1 MSNTIFIN
9 IPSKDTFNELVS
21 YYSNNSSETQFDLLK
36 QDLELKEYRF
46 VSFDFSLSKDEKISK
61 TIIVITNHHKQ
72 EQTKPGSFV
81 LYTDNNK
88 LKTTSF
94 KDSYGNSFSIA
105 FSTYKPVPLPM
116 SPLSPTASS
125 LNLSSMQQQ
134 ISQISLSS
142 ASAVAAGSSSLSSV
156 SSLRTDGKKKIA
168 VMTSGGD
175 SPGMNAAVRAVVRT
189 AIYNDCE
196 VFAVKEGYQGL
207 VDGGDS
213 IVQMHWQDVRGY
225 LSEGGTLIGTA
236 RCMAFKE
243 RKGRKLGAKHLVERG
258 IDALVVCGGDGS
270 LTGADLFRA
279 EWPSLLEEL
288 VTDKEFT
295 EAEIK
300 PYKSMS
306 IVGLVGSIDNDMSG
320 TDSTI
325 GAYSALERI
334 VEMVD
339 YIDATAKSHSRAFV
353 VEVMGRHCGW
363 LALMSGIATGADYIF
378 IPERPPKAGEW
389 QQELKDVCL
398 RHREKGR
405 RNNTVIVAEGAIDD
419 QLNNITSE
427 DVKKV
432 LVEIGLDTRV
442 TILGHVQRGGVAVAH
457 DRWLAT
463 LQGVDAVK
471 AILEMT
477 PETPSPLI
485 GIEENKIIRMPLVES
500 VKLTKSVAAAIEAKD
515 FDLAISL
522 RDSEF
527 IDSYQ
532 NFIQTTV
539 KDDGSQLVP
548 EDQRL
553 NIAIIHV
560 GAPTAALNPAT
571 RAAALYC
578 QSRGHKAYGVL
589 NGFKGLIRDGEVQ
602 ELKWL
607 DVEDWHNL
615 GGSEIGTNRTMPV
628 EDLGTLAYQFQKH
641 KFDGAIIIG
650 GFEGLLSVKQLKDA
664 RESYPVFNIPLV
676 LIPSTISNN
685 VPGTE
690 YSLGADTCL
699 NTLVGYTDAIK
710 QSASAS
716 RRRVFVVEVQGGNCG
731 YIASYTGLVSGA
743 VSVYTPER
751 ALRLPDIQE
760 DIALLKENFKND
772 QGETKSGKILIRNEL
787 CSEVY
792 TTDLIA
798 NIIDDA
804 SCKKFGVR
812 TAVPG
817 HVQQGGSPSTKD
829 RVVASRF
836 AVKCVKFIEEFNCN
850 LKKSTADNADSKV
863 LRFYYDRDT
872 GNKVYTCGSEDLE
885 NQSASVI
892 CINGSQLTFKPIQ
905 KVWDEETNET
915 LRKGTDYHWEEINK
929 VGDMIS
935 GRLML
940 RRELLK
946 EGEQI

>member
-1 MSNTIFIN
+1 MSDLI
-9 IPSKDTFNELVS
+9 TFNVPDKEQFLKVVE
-21 YYSNNSSETQFDLLK
+21 YYSASAATTQFDLLK
-36 QDLELKEYRF
+36 QDPNHKEYRF
-46 VSFDFSLSKDEKISK
+46 VSFDFSLSESSKISK
-61 TIIVITNHHKQ
+61 TIIVLTNHHKQ
-72 EQTKPGSFV
+72 PLTPSRAIS
-81 LYTDNNK
+81 LYTDND
-88 LKTTSF
+88 LILASSF
-94 KDSYGNSFSIA
+94 KDALGNSFSIIK
-105 FSTYKPVPLPM
+105 SSYKPVMTPL
-116 SPLSPTASS
+116 SPLSPS
-125 LNLSSMQQQ
+125 LSSMNL
-134 ISQISLSS
+134 SQLKT
-142 ASAVAAGSSSLSSV
+142 ALPAVKDINAKLMES
-156 SSLRTDGKKKIA
+156 TQKKKKIA

-189 AIYNDCE
+189 AIYNDCD

-213 IVQMHWQDVRGY
+213 IQQMHWQDVRGY

-236 RCMAFKE
+236 RCMDFKKRE
-243 RKGRKLGAKHLVERG
+243 GRKLGAKHLVSKG

-288 VTDKEFT
+288 VKDGEFT
-295 EAEIK
+295 EDQIK
-300 PYKSMS
+300 PYKNMS

-363 LALMSGIATGADYIF
+363 LALMAGIATGADYIF

-398 RHREKGR
+398 RHRDKGR

-500 VKLTKSVAAAIEAKD
+500 VKLTKSVAEAIEKKD

-527 IDSYQ
+527 IDSYN

-548 EDQRL
+548 ESERL

-578 QSRGHKAYGVL
+578 QSRGHKAYGVM
-589 NGFKGLIRDGEVQ
+589 NGFKGLIQDGEVK
-602 ELKWL
+602 ELSWL

-615 GGSEIGTNRTMPV
+615 GGSEIGTNRAMPS
-628 EDLGTLAYQFQKH
+628 EDLGSIAYQFQKY
-641 KFDGAIIIG
+641 KFDGVMIIG
-650 GFEGLLSVKQLKDA
+650 GFEGLQAVKQLKDA
-664 RESYPVFNIPLV
+664 RELYPVFNIPLV

-699 NTLVGYTDAIK
+699 NTLVSYTDSVK

-751 ALRLPDIQE
+751 DLRLQDIQE
-760 DIALLKENFKND
+760 DISLLKENFKND

-787 CSEVY
+787 CSDVY

-804 SCKKFGVR
+804 SNKKFGVR

-836 AVKCVKFIEEFNCN
+836 AVKCVKFIEDFNHN
-850 LKKSTADNADSKV
+850 LKTNEGNQEGSDSKV
-863 LRFYYDRDT
+863 LRFYYDKET
-872 GNKVYTCGSEDLE
+872 GKKIYTCGSEELE
-885 NQSASVI
+885 NQSACVI
-892 CINGSQLTFKPIQ
+892 CINGTQLSFKPIQ
-905 KVWDEETNET
+905 KIWDEETNEK
-915 LRKGTDYHWEEINK
+915 LRKGTVYHWEEINQ
-929 VGDMIS
+929 VSDMIS

-940 RRELLK
+940 RRELLN
-946 EGEQI
+946 EN

>member
-1 MSNTIFIN
+1 MSDFIFIN
-9 IPSKDTFNELVS
+9 VPVKESFLELVS
-21 YYSNNSSETQFDLLK
+21 FYRKNSSITQFDLLK
-36 QDLELKEYRF
+36 QDLEAKEYRF
-46 VSFDFSLSKDEKISK
+46 VSFDFSLSADSKISK
-61 TIIVITNHHKQ
+61 TTIVINNHHKQ
-72 EQTKPGSFV
+72 SASAPQSVILF
-81 LYTDNNK
+81 TDNTK
-88 LKTTSF
+88 LTTTSF
-94 KDSYGNSFSIA
+94 KDVHGNTFVIA
-105 FSTYKPVPLPM
+105 QTAYKPQAVPL
-116 SPLSPTASS
+116 SLLSPNPSSVNLTS
-125 LNLSSMQQQ
+125 LNNDST
-134 ISQISLSS
+134 QISL
-142 ASAVAAGSSSLSSV
+142 ASATSSIK
-156 SSLRTDGKKKIA
+156 TDGKKRIA

-189 AIYNDCE
+189 AIYDDCD

-213 IVQMHWQDVRGY
+213 IVQMHWQDVRGFM
-225 LSEGGTLIGTA
+225 SEGGTLIGTA
-236 RCMAFKE
+236 RCMDFKE

-258 IDALVVCGGDGS
+258 IDALIVCGGDGS
-270 LTGADLFRA
+270 LTGADLFRS

-288 VTDKEFT
+288 VTDKDFT
-295 EAEIK
+295 EAEIL

-363 LALMSGIATGADYIF
+363 LALMAGIATGADYIF

-398 RHREKGR
+398 RHRAKGR

-419 QLNNITSE
+419 ELNAITSE

-500 VKLTKSVAAAIEAKD
+500 VKLTKSVAEAIESKD

-548 EDQRL
+548 EDERL

-560 GAPTAALNPAT
+560 GAPTAALNSAT

-589 NGFKGLIRDGEVQ
+589 NGFKGLIRDGAVT
-602 ELKWL
+602 ELNWI
-607 DVEDWHNL
+607 DVENWHNL
-615 GGSEIGTNRTMPV
+615 GGSEIGTNRTTPD
-628 EDLGTLAYQFQKH
+628 EDLGSIAYQFQKH
-641 KFDGAIIIG
+641 KFDGALIIG
-650 GFEGLLSVKQLKDA
+650 GFEGLTSVKQLKDA
-664 RESYPVFNIPLV
+664 RTAYPVFNIPII

-699 NTLVGYTDAIK
+699 NTLVTYTDSIK

-731 YIASYTGLVSGA
+731 YVASYTSLVSGA
-743 VSVYTPER
+743 VSAYTPEKK
-751 ALRLPDIQE
+751 LKLTDIQE
-760 DIALLKENFKND
+760 DILLLRENFKND
-772 QGETKSGKILIRNEL
+772 QGQTKSGKILIRNEL
-787 CSEVY
+787 CSDVY

-798 NIIDDA
+798 NIIEDA
-804 SCKKFGVR
+804 SGKKFGVR

-817 HVQQGGSPSTKD
+817 HVQQGGTPSTKD

-836 AVKCVKFIEEFNCN
+836 AVKCIKFIEDFNSN
-850 LKKSTADNADSKV
+850 LKKNVVENADCKV
-863 LRFYYDRDT
+863 LRFYYDEQT
-872 GNKVYTCGSEDLE
+872 GEKIYSCGSEDLE

-892 CINGSQLTFKPIQ
+892 CINGTQLTFKPIQ
-905 KVWDEETNET
+905 KVWDQETDHV
-915 LRKGTDYHWEEINK
+915 LRKGTDFHWEEMNN
-929 VGDMIS
+929 VADMIS
-935 GRLML
+935 GRMML

-946 EGEQI
+946 DQKV